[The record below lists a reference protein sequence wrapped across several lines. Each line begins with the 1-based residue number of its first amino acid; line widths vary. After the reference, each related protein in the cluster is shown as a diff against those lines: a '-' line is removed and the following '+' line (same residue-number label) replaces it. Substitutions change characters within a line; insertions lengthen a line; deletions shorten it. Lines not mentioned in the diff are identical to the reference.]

1 MTARRSCRFEQYLLP
16 GALLF
21 VACQPVQ
28 GPGVARGNGSV
39 SLTITAAA
47 PMSGSDANATT
58 WLARCGAE
66 KFLINLIIPPADVN
80 EPISFTTG
88 KLCRYQEADAG
99 ECLVSIARALE
110 AKKVEPPPERVDC
123 LPFQAG
129 ILGQNLS
136 RGVGKTSVLEGSF
149 TSDSPGTWLATKAF
163 VADGEGEFYL
173 NLSPKTGEAEISIK
187 DPEYGDVVIG
197 ELAKVL
203 AGKG

>member
-1 MTARRSCRFEQYLLP
+1 L
-16 GALLF
+16 
-21 VACQPVQ
+21 
-28 GPGVARGNGSV
+28 
-39 SLTITAAA
+39 
-47 PMSGSDANATT
+47 SGSDANATT
-58 WLARCGAE
+58 WLATCGTE
-66 KFLINLIIPPADVN
+66 KFLINLTIPPLDVN

-99 ECLVSIARALE
+99 KCLASIAQALE
-110 AKKVEPPPERVDC
+110 AEKVEPPRERVAC
-123 LPFQAG
+123 LPFQAAVIG
-129 ILGQNLS
+129 RNLS
-136 RGVGKTSVLEGSF
+136 RGVGKNVQAGAF

-187 DPEYGDVVIG
+187 DAEYGDVVVQ